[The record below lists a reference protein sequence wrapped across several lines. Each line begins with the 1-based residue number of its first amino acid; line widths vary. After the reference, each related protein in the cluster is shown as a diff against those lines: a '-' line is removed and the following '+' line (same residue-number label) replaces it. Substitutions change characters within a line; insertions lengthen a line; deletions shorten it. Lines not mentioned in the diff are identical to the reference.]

1 MNIWIRIFSLLTALE
16 FFYIFY
22 LETVAATSEKTS
34 RVFAIPMET
43 LKEDTVNV
51 LLKNQGVY
59 NDLIGVL
66 ILLAA
71 FIFPSVMAVAILMLY
86 IIGVAVY
93 GGVSSQP
100 KIILMQGGL
109 PMITFILCLA
119 ALM

>member
-34 RVFAIPMET
+34 RVF
-43 LKEDTVNV
+43 
-51 LLKNQGVY
+51 
-59 NDLIGVL
+59 
-66 ILLAA
+66 
-71 FIFPSVMAVAILMLY
+71 AILMLY